1 MLNAERSTSEI
12 QLLPFCPMVQ
22 KPTKA
27 TFGVGVLV
35 ITLQLQE
42 KHVEENWHK
51 VPQKTATQGSPLTP
65 WFWDTVTGVTSP
77 AVQGLHCG

>member
-51 VPQKTATQGSPLTP
+51 VLQKTATQGSPLTP

-77 AVQGLHCG
+77 ALQGLHCG